1 MMDIATVT
9 GAYEGLKA
17 AKDIIGGLLEA
28 KIDIEVKTKI
38 IEIQNK
44 LGETQDTL
52 FGLREELFKLQ
63 EANNKLNRELEN
75 AQSWQAKSDQYELTK
90 TNGGAVVY
98 IFKSEPEHFACPSCF
113 NSKQVHILQTN
124 RTISGKYRCTGCN
137 SEFPIE
143 LQKHIEVRHI
153 PTTNHW

>member
-1 MMDIATVT
+1 MDIATVT

-17 AKDIIGGLLEA
+17 AKEIIGGLLET
-28 KIDIEVKTKI
+28 KIDIEVKAKI

-63 EANNKLNRELEN
+63 EANYKLNKELESI
-75 AQSWQAKSDQYELTK
+75 QSWQAKVDQYELSK

-98 IFKSEPEHFACPSCF
+98 KFKGQPEHFACPSCF

-124 RTISGKYRCTGCN
+124 RTFSGKYRCTGCDN
-137 SEFPIE
+137 EFPIE
-143 LQKHIEVRHI
+143 PKEKLDINVNK
-153 PTTNHW
+153 

>member
-1 MMDIATVT
+1 MDITTVT

-17 AKDIIGGLLEA
+17 AKEIIGSLLET
-28 KIDIEVKTKI
+28 KIDIEVKAKI

-63 EANNKLNRELEN
+63 EANYKLNKELESI
-75 AQSWQAKSDQYELTK
+75 QSWQAKVDQYELSK

-98 IFKSEPEHFACPSCF
+98 KFKGQPEHFACPSCF

-124 RTISGKYRCTGCN
+124 RTFSGKYRCTGCGN
-137 SEFPIE
+137 EFPIE
-143 LQKHIEVRHI
+143 PKEKLDINVNR
-153 PTTNHW
+153 

>member
-1 MMDIATVT
+1 MDIATVT

-17 AKDIIGGLLEA
+17 AKDIISGLFDA
-28 KIDIEVKTKI
+28 KIDIEVKAKI
-38 IEIQNK
+38 IEVQNK
-44 LGETQDTL
+44 LGEAQDTL

-63 EANNKLNRELEN
+63 EANNNLNRALEN
-75 AQSWQAKSDQYELTK
+75 AQSWQTKSDQYELTK

-98 IFKSEPEHFACPSCF
+98 IFKGQPEHFACPSCF

-143 LQKHIEVRHI
+143 QQKHVEVRYN
-153 PTTNHW
+153 PTQNRW